1 MKLIGITGKCGAG
14 KTTLSNIIGENQ
26 DVGVIHVDQ
35 LLKKIEKEKLQSL
48 MESNKDGEQVG
59 VKNNVR
65 RIIYGNKYIFLIF
78 IRVKSAILNGKI
90 KEKIEEFEKEGK
102 NIAVVESVHLKYF
115 SIFKKLDKK
124 ILVQRPYIERQESIL
139 IRDKKENVN
148 KETIALWD
156 TPYKRSYYKDNIDV
170 YDYKIN
176 NDSIETLEQVA
187 EEIYKD
193 ISQTDISQTNE
204 RKRRKDSFE
213 KYVVDVSKKEKYNRK
228 SEINTSKQKESEEK
242 EINEVR

>member
-1 MKLIGITGKCGAG
+1 M
-14 KTTLSNIIGENQ
+14 
-26 DVGVIHVDQ
+26 
-35 LLKKIEKEKLQSL
+35 
-48 MESNKDGEQVG
+48 
-59 VKNNVR
+59 
-65 RIIYGNKYIFLIF
+65 
-78 IRVKSAILNGKI
+78 LNGKI

-193 ISQTDISQTNE
+193 ISETDISQTNK
-204 RKRRKDSFE
+204 RDRRKENFE
-213 KYVVDVSKKEKYNRK
+213 KYICNVNNLGENHKQ
-228 SEINTSKQKESEEK
+228 SEIKSSNLKESEEK
-242 EINEVR
+242 DIYEVR